1 MMNLS
6 TDAWIPL
13 ANAAGEKKSLSLR
26 QVFAEGRHWQDFAV
40 RPHERVALMRL
51 LICIAQAALGRPMQS
66 LDGCL
71 DELPAKAEA
80 YLVKWHDSFDLF
92 HPTKPFLQ
100 FAGLVKLVK
109 DAAKKTKNKKTTAP
123 VETKDEEETSP
134 SKLDFALATKNNT
147 TLFDHNAA
155 SDKARVFTPA
165 QLALMLITFQ
175 CFSPGGT
182 IGVAR
187 WNGTDTPGKG
197 SSGHAPCC
205 PSAMLHAF
213 IRCNSIIATIAA
225 NLLTL
230 RTVNDL
236 YRKDS
241 WGLPVWE
248 SMPESFGDSKAIENA
263 THTYLGRLMPLSR
276 AILLRSDGT
285 GLLLAN
291 GLDYPSPPEFP
302 SEPSASMVKKWD
314 ESGHA
319 LVGAGNRALWRELPA
334 MMVRRKIGEPGGPL
348 TLIEINNDEPFDLWV
363 GALMTNKASILDTVE
378 GVYSIPAKMMRD
390 EGRKAYESEV
400 EHSDQRVRRALA
412 EATETYRRLL
422 ELKPQ
427 GYPEKAVAL
436 RHYWT
441 QVDQSVSMLN
451 AYINAEDGSDDA
463 EAKRQAWRFALWR
476 AARDAFQA
484 ACPNETPRQKR
495 AYALALRSLQGS
507 QRKKDET
514 PTPAMETQ

>member
-1 MMNLS
+1 MNLS
-6 TDAWIPL
+6 TDAWIPV
-13 ANAAGEKKSLSLR
+13 ANAAGEKKNLSLR
-26 QVFAEGRHWQDFAV
+26 QVFAEGQQWQDFAL

-51 LICIAQAALGRPMQS
+51 LICIAQAALEGPMKS

-71 DELPAKAEA
+71 NELPAKAEA

-92 HPTKPFLQ
+92 HSTKPFLQ
-100 FAGLVKLVK
+100 LAGL
-109 DAAKKTKNKKTTAP
+109 AKKTKSKKTTGP

-134 SKLDFALATKNNT
+134 SKLDFALATGNNT
-147 TLFDHNAA
+147 TLFDHDATG
-155 SDKARVFTPA
+155 DQAREFKPA

-175 CFSPGGT
+175 CFSPGGR
-182 IGVAR
+182 IGVAHWR
-187 WNGTDTPGKG
+187 GTDTPGNG
-197 SSGHAPCC
+197 SSDHAPCC

-213 IRCNSIIATIAA
+213 IRSDSLLTTIVA
-225 NLLTL
+225 NLLTT

-236 YRKDS
+236 YWEDG
-241 WGLPVWE
+241 WGKPVWE
-248 SMPESFGDSKAIENA
+248 NIPRSFGDSEAIENA

-276 AILLRSDGT
+276 AILLQSDGT

-302 SEPSASMVKKWD
+302 PEPSASTVKKWD

-334 MMVRRKIGEPGGPL
+334 MMVRRKKGEPGGPL
-348 TLIEINNDEPFDLWV
+348 TLIEINDDKPFDLWV
-363 GALMTNKASILDTVE
+363 GALMTDKASIRDTVE
-378 GVYSIPAKMMRD
+378 GVYSIPAKMLRD
-390 EGRKAYESEV
+390 ECRKAYESEV
-400 EHSDQRVRRALA
+400 QYSDQRVSRSITDAA
-412 EATETYRRLL
+412 KTYRQLL

-427 GYPEKAVAL
+427 GYPEQAAAL

-441 QVDQSVSMLN
+441 QVDQLVPMLN
-451 AYINAEDGSDDA
+451 AYIAAEDGSDDA

-484 ACPNETPRQKR
+484 ACPDETPRQKR

-507 QRKKDET
+507 QRKNNET
-514 PTPAMETQ
+514 LTPATVTQ